1 MAKVDNRSW
10 ADRKPKVTSK
20 ALNDA
25 FETYE
30 VLLYQKLK
38 EADHIVGLIF
48 KEASLFGVTTDI
60 SEPFLQEKFK
70 DMLEQIAEQR
80 DVRTV
85 VG

>member
-1 MAKVDNRSW
+1 MAKVDNRKW
-10 ADRKPKVTSK
+10 ADRKPKAKSK
-20 ALNDA
+20 AMTDA

-30 VLLYQKLK
+30 VLLFQKLK

-48 KEASLFGVTTDI
+48 KEASLFGVSTDI
-60 SEPFLQEKFK
+60 SEPFLQQQFK
-70 DMLEQIAEQR
+70 DMMAQIAEQR